1 MKTQQ
6 KKGMSTE
13 KLVTSALMT
22 ALVILFQL
30 LATYTTFFGP
40 FSTAIGLIPIAIGA
54 ILCGPAIG
62 AWLGLIFAV
71 IVFATGGA
79 NLFLAFDIPGTI
91 ITVLSKGI
99 LCGLVAGLVYKGL
112 CKLNSTIA
120 AFAAA
125 IICPMVNTSVFLL
138 GCIIFFM
145 DDAVGIAN
153 MLGSAETG
161 VALFIALALGN
172 FLFELGLNTVL
183 SPVVVK
189 LLNIRKKG

>member
-1 MKTQQ
+1 MKTQRRT
-6 KKGMSTE
+6 GMSTE
-13 KLVTSALMT
+13 KLVTGALMT

-30 LATYTTFFGP
+30 LATYTAFFGP
-40 FSTAIGLIPIAIGA
+40 FSTAIGLVPIAIGA

-62 AWLGLIFAV
+62 AWLGLVFA
-71 IVFATGGA
+71 IIIFATGGA
-79 NLFLAFDIPGTI
+79 NLFLAFDVPGTI

-99 LCGLVAGLVYKGL
+99 LCGLVAGLAYKAFS
-112 CKLNSTIA
+112 KFNSTIA
-120 AFAAA
+120 AFVAA
-125 IICPMVNTSVFLL
+125 IICPIINTGVFML
-138 GCIIFFM
+138 GCLVFFM
-145 DDAVGIAN
+145 DDAVGIAE

-161 VALFIALALGN
+161 VALFVALALGN

>member
-1 MKTQQ
+1 MKTQN

-13 KLVTSALMT
+13 KLVISALMT
-22 ALVILFQL
+22 SLVILFQL

-71 IVFATGGA
+71 IIFATGGA

-99 LCGLVAGLVYKGL
+99 LCGLIAGFTYKAIY
-112 CKLNSTIA
+112 KFNSTIA

-125 IICPMVNTSVFLL
+125 IICPIVNTGIFIL
-138 GCIIFFM
+138 GCFIFFM
-145 DDAVGIAN
+145 DDAVGIAE
-153 MLGSAETG
+153 MIGSAETG
-161 VALFIALALGN
+161 IALFIALALGN
-172 FLFELGLNTVL
+172 FIFELGLNTIL